1 VIWKVSWP
9 VLADG
14 NLKESIV
21 KIEKY
26 SFGMGDRFYHQGKA
40 QLQAV
45 MMATEAG
52 IDIAPVWNKSN
63 REHEIVGTEPQSL
76 RDEADAAVAALG
88 WQGSYYVDADH
99 INLKT
104 VDRFMHCSDFF
115 TLDVGDDIGQRAADE
130 DIAAFVEKHGRYV
143 GTLEIPGAGS
153 YEVTTQT
160 LKEAA
165 GTYLKA
171 VQTAGQVYRYIV
183 ENRGPDFIPEVSMD
197 ETMNPQTPLEM
208 FFILAMIADEGI
220 PAQTIAP
227 KFTGRFNKGVDYVG
241 DVAQFEKE
249 FNDDLAAIALAV
261 KEFGLPDNL
270 KMSVHSGSDKFSIY
284 GPIAK
289 ALKRTGAGIHVKTA
303 GTTWLEEL
311 IGLAEGG
318 GEGLVI
324 AKEVYA
330 NSLANI
336 DALCEPYATVIDID
350 RSKLP
355 SAEVVNGWT
364 SKRYADTL
372 RHVLTHPDYNLHV
385 RQLLH
390 VGYKVA
396 AQMGERYYGA
406 LKTFE
411 EDVSRNV
418 TTNLWERHLKILFV
432 D

>member
-1 VIWKVSWP
+1 MY
-9 VLADG
+9 
-14 NLKESIV
+14 
-21 KIEKY
+21 IEKY
-26 SFGMGDRFYHQGKA
+26 SFGMGDRFVHQGKA

-45 MMATEAG
+45 VMAKAAG
-52 IDIAPVWNKSN
+52 IDIVPVWNKSD
-63 REHEIVGTEPQSL
+63 REHAIVGTEPVSL
-76 RDEADAAVAALG
+76 REEADAAVAELG
-88 WQGSYYVDADH
+88 WQGRYYVDADH
-99 INLKT
+99 INRNT
-104 VDRFMHCSDFF
+104 VDRFLHCSDFF
-115 TLDVGDDIGQRAADE
+115 TMDVGDDIGERASDQ
-130 DIAAFVEKHGRYV
+130 DIAAFMEEHSRFI
-143 GTLEIPGAGS
+143 GTLEIPGAGT
-153 YEVTTQT
+153 YQVEAET
-160 LKEAA
+160 LESAA
-165 GTYLKA
+165 ITYLKA
-171 VQTAGQVYRYIV
+171 VQTAGGIYRYIV
-183 ENRGPDFIPEVSMD
+183 EQRGPDFIPEVSMD

-208 FFILAMIADEGI
+208 FFILAMIAGEGI

-249 FNDDLAAIALAV
+249 FNDDLAAIALAI

-289 ALKRTGAGIHVKTA
+289 ALKRTGAGIHIKTA

-324 AKEVYA
+324 AREVYA
-330 NSLANI
+330 KALEKI
-336 DALCEPYATVIDID
+336 DALCEPYAAVIDID

-355 SAEVVNGWT
+355 PAGEVTNWT
-364 SKRYADTL
+364 SEQYADAL
-372 RHVLTHPDYNLHV
+372 RHVQSNPAYNLHL

-396 AQMGERYYGA
+396 AQMGNRYYGA
-406 LKTFE
+406 LKTYE
-411 EDVSRNV
+411 EDVTRNV
-418 TTNLWERHLKILFV
+418 TTNLWERHIRPLFL